1 VTAVEVLTKTTEIEI
16 VATTIAA
23 AVIVIPATAVAPA
36 VLVEIV
42 EADLALVVEAGVEV
56 ENGVVAVIVIGIEV
70 IVKRGDIKK
79 KTDVEVRTKIN

>member
-1 VTAVEVLTKTTEIEI
+1 MTAVEVLTKTTEIEI